1 MKWVYFEKRST
12 TVRMTLFPWTLA
24 SASTKSSVISVQM
37 DEGTSSGWNKPA
49 GCRCS
54 VLLRWH
60 VAQALTKCDLKKQK
74 TLTKS
79 RTTARSLS
87 ITKSLRRGCSVF
99 CIPSWLFVCA
109 SLSIDWRRAD
119 EARTKTH
126 FPWRKSPPCTVQSA
140 AWIVVMLSRSFCS
153 SPLLSNSARSSS
165 KSWNV
170 GEEIAARICSG

>member
-1 MKWVYFEKRST
+1 MGVFWETIDHSQDDAFPMNLSQCLHKVKCDLSKWMKEPLVVETSRLDAGVLSYCVDMLHKLWR
-12 TVRMTLFPWTLA
+12 
-24 SASTKSSVISVQM
+24 SVIS
-37 DEGTSSGWNKPA
+37 
-49 GCRCS
+49 
-54 VLLRWH
+54 
-60 VAQALTKCDLKKQK
+60 KKK
-74 TLTKS
+74 ALTKS

>member
-60 VAQALTKCDLKKQK
+60 VAQALTKCDLKK
-74 TLTKS
+74 KS
-79 RTTARSLS
+79 FDEVPHYSTILVNHKVTAEGVQCFLYSLV
-87 ITKSLRRGCSVF
+87 TVCMCKF
-99 CIPSWLFVCA
+99 KYWL
-109 SLSIDWRRAD
+109 
-119 EARTKTH
+119 K
-126 FPWRKSPPCTVQSA
+126 
-140 AWIVVMLSRSFCS
+140 
-153 SPLLSNSARSSS
+153 
-165 KSWNV
+165 KSWWSKDKDTLPV
-170 GEEIAARICSG
+170 KKEPPLYCPVCSMDCGDVVTQLL